1 MKDKLSGNGID
12 VAFFALSDKAYPKQ
26 NAVSAACKFPVLTD
40 TSAADVSSLLAV
52 PGKEYVYVWDKQAK
66 LVSFFAPWEI
76 GLSNGANVA
85 KLEALL
91 TSLAKAP

>member
-1 MKDKLSGNGID
+1 MKDKLSGQGID
-12 VAFFALSDKAYPKQ
+12 VAFFALNDKAYASQ
-26 NAVSAACKFPVLTD
+26 NAVSNACKFPVLTD
-40 TSAADVSSLLAV
+40 TAAAGVHALLAV

-91 TSLAKAP
+91 TALAKAP